1 MNKRR
6 LVSNL
11 VGFAFLFGTISLLGC
26 SDLPELAMDT
36 CGNFVIDDKEDCDS
50 FSNYA
55 DGTCAGVGE
64 VHACLYVC
72 PAPNYRCPAGSGCGS
87 DGVCRWA
94 SGKFS
99 KEYETEGYV
108 WPRVIEVGDFD
119 SNGSGDLLLLGA
131 ADSAGYRPART
142 LFSDGFSLQSGFDAL
157 PTELANPAVGAGAES
172 DVLHDIA
179 FADFD
184 GIALFR
190 GYSDRTADFT
200 VFPTLSLPRGA
211 DGRIVMTDA
220 LPSRPGDEIVAFVT
234 GFGGMSALMG
244 FQIDKPPTKLVSM
257 SGGVGS
263 LTLRRGYSAARFDET
278 RACSQIIFAFE
289 GADTVELY
297 SPCTAAGTWSVNG
310 VKTLVK
316 LQPSAP
322 IDKGVMTIDINA
334 DGRLDL
340 IIGAGGRTYVAYGT
354 GDGHF
359 LSQKPNGSIDVAG
372 PYDLPFAAGGP
383 WGFPLAIADLNLDGQ
398 VDFVTPHRIVVS
410 EGTGYYAAYV
420 NLGAP
425 WTEALVA
432 NFNGNDLP
440 DVVTIVDDA
449 LDVHFLNNAG
459 NGVFGMATL
468 PTEGIPSKLTV
479 GDFDGDL
486 LADVVFSEA
495 IAEHGEI
502 SDHLSFAFGNAF
514 GPLDAPRATG
524 EVGRLG
530 QIVVGHLRNQA
541 GPDPMTEVGV
551 LLEGNGGLADNIATL
566 SGRASRAIFSMVPLR
581 MGTDL
586 YIPISLAFG
595 KFGDD
600 TSDIAA
606 LGVNRNDGLLRLFRI
621 EAFDEEGLGI
631 PLGSEPLLPNF
642 IPSNNSG
649 IYNLRHGAKVVAAD
663 FDGDKTDEALVVG
676 SYADLHQGAFALAKY
691 DTMEAAFRVIDAKV
705 FSGKVTIDSRILV
718 DDLDGNGTKDI
729 VLTTGTST
737 APGDL
742 IIAWG
747 NGSAKLP
754 QPMQDFEYIRLNGLG
769 VRAVASV
776 RSRHGGG
783 KTLVV
788 SNFEK
793 TYLLEFTAK
802 RTWTEVEIANIGSA
816 GALGIADFDR
826 DGVEDLAVQ
835 LEDGLELF
843 RSIPK

>member
-1 MNKRR
+1 
-6 LVSNL
+6 
-11 VGFAFLFGTISLLGC
+11 
-26 SDLPELAMDT
+26 
-36 CGNFVIDDKEDCDS
+36 
-50 FSNYA
+50 
-55 DGTCAGVGE
+55 
-64 VHACLYVC
+64 
-72 PAPNYRCPAGSGCGS
+72 
-87 DGVCRWA
+87 
-94 SGKFS
+94 
-99 KEYETEGYV
+99 
-108 WPRVIEVGDFD
+108 
-119 SNGSGDLLLLGA
+119 
-131 ADSAGYRPART
+131 
-142 LFSDGFSLQSGFDAL
+142 
-157 PTELANPAVGAGAES
+157 
-172 DVLHDIA
+172 
-179 FADFD
+179 
-184 GIALFR
+184 
-190 GYSDRTADFT
+190 
-200 VFPTLSLPRGA
+200 
-211 DGRIVMTDA
+211 
-220 LPSRPGDEIVAFVT
+220 
-234 GFGGMSALMG
+234 
-244 FQIDKPPTKLVSM
+244 
-257 SGGVGS
+257 
-263 LTLRRGYSAARFDET
+263 
-278 RACSQIIFAFE
+278 
-289 GADTVELY
+289 
-297 SPCTAAGTWSVNG
+297 
-310 VKTLVK
+310 
-316 LQPSAP
+316 
-322 IDKGVMTIDINA
+322 
-334 DGRLDL
+334 
-340 IIGAGGRTYVAYGT
+340 
-354 GDGHF
+354 
-359 LSQKPNGSIDVAG
+359 
-372 PYDLPFAAGGP
+372 
-383 WGFPLAIADLNLDGQ
+383 
-398 VDFVTPHRIVVS
+398 
-410 EGTGYYAAYV
+410 
-420 NLGAP
+420 
-425 WTEALVA
+425 
-432 NFNGNDLP
+432 
-440 DVVTIVDDA
+440 
-449 LDVHFLNNAG
+449 
-459 NGVFGMATL
+459 
-468 PTEGIPSKLTV
+468 
-479 GDFDGDL
+479 
-486 LADVVFSEA
+486 
-495 IAEHGEI
+495 
-502 SDHLSFAFGNAF
+502 
-514 GPLDAPRATG
+514 
-524 EVGRLG
+524 
-530 QIVVGHLRNQA
+530 
-541 GPDPMTEVGV
+541 
-551 LLEGNGGLADNIATL
+551 
-566 SGRASRAIFSMVPLR
+566 MVPLR